1 MLCSDILSAALQ
13 LLGEDGGAEGNEDY
27 AERAPYII
35 ASFVS
40 EASEADAMY
49 RLAHGKEAAELSD
62 RVYIDLTE
70 TFPLSGRFTSLA
82 AFYLASMLIADE
94 SPELSDKFY
103 DKYCD
108 GVSAI
113 ISSLPST
120 AHGIAQ
126 QYN

>member
-1 MLCSDILSAALQ
+1 MLCKEILNAALK
-13 LLGEDGGAEGNEDY
+13 LLGEDGSEEENEDY

-35 ASFVS
+35 AAFVS

-49 RLAHGKEAAELSD
+49 RLAHGKAEATLTE
-62 RVYIDLTE
+62 RVYIPLTE
-70 TFPLSGRFTSLA
+70 AFPLSGRFVSLA

-94 SPELSDKFY
+94 SPELSDKLY

-113 ISSLPST
+113 LSSLPAT
-120 AHGIAQ
+120 LHGIRQ
-126 QYN
+126 EYD

>member
-1 MLCSDILSAALQ
+1 MLCSDILTAALK
-13 LLGEDGGAEGNEDY
+13 LLGEDGETEENEDY

-40 EASEADAMY
+40 ETSEADSMY
-49 RLAHGKEAAELSD
+49 RLAHGKAALQLSE
-62 RVYIDLTE
+62 RVYLPLNE
-70 TFPLSGRFTSLA
+70 SFPLSGRFASLA

-94 SPELSDKFY
+94 SPELSDKLY

-113 ISSLPST
+113 LSALPAT
-120 AHGIAQ
+120 LHGIGQ
-126 QYN
+126 EYN